1 MDLQGKGRKLT
12 ESDINNLSREFGVSP
27 AHVRTV
33 MEVESKGEGFNSM
46 GMVTF
51 LFERHVFYK
60 QLKDKSKKD
69 RAIREGLATI
79 TWQGPGSYPKG
90 EQARW
95 DQFVRAGAIDQH
107 AAYMS
112 ASYGL
117 GQVMGFNHSMVGYDT
132 VEEMV
137 ADFAESEYAQLRA
150 MLRFIQRRGLIR
162 HLQSFPDMK
171 ACRAFALG
179 YNGTGYEKNSYHT
192 KLHNAYNRW
201 AKRLES
207 EAPILAQDGVLRMGS
222 AGPRVRA
229 LQVALKDKG
238 YSIVGRIDDKYGRQT
253 RDAVNAWK
261 SDNGMQP
268 NGEMDQHDLLA
279 LDNSPP
285 RLLDPD
291 RTEATVKEVAKE
303 SSIVNESNIA
313 MKAGGWITGT
323 AIAAKGAD
331 DSGILDKAQDLAD
344 RGEQVAGIWEK
355 FQYVLGEF
363 GIAPFLKLISA
374 YAPWIFG
381 GLCVAGVVVFFRI
394 REKRMNMHREGE
406 LG

>member
-1 MDLQGKGRKLT
+1 MDLQGKGRKLS
-12 ESDINNLSREFGVSP
+12 EGDINSLAREFDLTP
-27 AHVRTV
+27 AHVRTI
-33 MEVESKGEGFNSM
+33 MEVESNGKGFNSM

-51 LFERHVFYK
+51 LFERHHFYK
-60 QLKDKSKKD
+60 QLKDKEERD
-69 RAIREGLATI
+69 EAVRLGLATI
-79 TWQGPGSYPKG
+79 SWQGPGSYPKG

-95 DQFVRAGAIDQH
+95 DQFVKAGAINQH

-117 GQVMGFNHSMVGYDT
+117 GQVMGFNHGMIEYDT

-137 ADFAESEYAQLRA
+137 EDFAESEYAQLRG
-150 MLRFIQRRGLIR
+150 MLRFIKRRGLIR
-162 HLQSFPDMK
+162 HLQRFPDMN
-171 ACRAFALG
+171 ACKSFALG
-179 YNGTGYEKNSYHT
+179 YNGAQYAKNNYHT

-201 AKRLES
+201 AKRQES
-207 EAPILAQDGVLRMGS
+207 DAPIIAQDGVLRVGS
-222 AGPRVRA
+222 SGERVKA
-229 LQVALKDKG
+229 LQDTLKAKG
-238 YSIVGRIDDKYGRQT
+238 YSIVGKSDKKFGRNT

-261 SDNGMQP
+261 SDQGMQP